1 MVSAQKPLSQNA
13 IGRALGLSS
22 ANMVKM
28 KKQGCPMD
36 SVDSVRAWREARQNI
51 AARKPEPSSSVP
63 APAGGINADGT
74 DPGESFD
81 KARTRREI
89 SEANKSEMEVA
100 ELCGL
105 LIRIDAVKVSLA
117 TAFTSTREALL
128 QIPSRLAPLLAA
140 DGDPAS
146 VQNII
151 HSEIHNALHQLS
163 GVIDQVGQT
172 KEVVE

>member
-1 MVSAQKPLSQNA
+1 MVSAHKPLSQNA

-28 KKQGCPMD
+28 KRQGCPMD
-36 SVDSVRAWREARQNI
+36 SVEAVRAWREARQSI
-51 AARKPEPSSSVP
+51 AARKAEPSLPASVEATIP
-63 APAGGINADGT
+63 DGNAAGET
-74 DPGESFD
+74 FD

-89 SEANKSEMEVA
+89 SDANRSEMEVA

-117 TAFTSTREALL
+117 TTFTTTRESLL

-140 DGDPAS
+140 DSDPAS
-146 VQNII
+146 VQNIL
-151 HSEIHNALHQLS
+151 HAEIHNALHQLS
-163 GVIDQVGQT
+163 GAIDQVGQT
-172 KEVVE
+172 AGAVE